1 MNITIAD
8 KFSIIESSSS
18 KLSQGDNNFKEKLE
32 DNLKNLMNKDAEKF
46 LFMNE
51 TFSFQNNFPDVS
63 DEKLDSSFLHNKID
77 YSGSYDKRFNE
88 RFTETCKKFQ
98 INPLSSSKKS
108 EDSNEEKKDF
118 DNKFTV
124 KKKKVFDQEILISV
138 IKNEEV
144 SQEKIVFEDVKAKIP
159 KENFFDLT
167 EMIFDQ
173 TNTFFMFLTN
183 FEKKNPEKYKKN
195 LLQMAKI
202 LHKFTDKDFIN
213 EPEKV
218 RENLEK
224 SNANPDFIEHYNA
237 EMNMESSNS
246 GLSEM
251 KSNLSNFYDSMK
263 KNNFLYDGNTIE
275 EHDIFVRYYNEGL
288 NTIEETTENLISKTD
303 FNTNTNFLSKS
314 ADKSNITPILKKTN
328 VNELDPKSLSLF
340 RYISAKCG
348 ENQKII
354 KFTDIVKGCDK
365 TLKLQTFL
373 ELLKLSYY
381 QKVELNQQDKKKF
394 GDVFIGLS

>member
-1 MNITIAD
+1 MNITLAD
-8 KFSIIESSSS
+8 RFSVMQSSSC
-18 KLSQGDNNFKEKLE
+18 KLSQGTNNFKEKLE

-51 TFSFQNNFPDVS
+51 TFSFQNNVPDIS
-63 DEKLDSSFLHNKID
+63 EEKLDSSFFHSKFD
-77 YSGSYDKRFNE
+77 YSGSYDKHFNE

-108 EDSNEEKKDF
+108 EDSNEEKKNM

-124 KKKKVFDQEILISV
+124 KKKKVFDQEILISA
-138 IKNEEV
+138 ISNEGV
-144 SQEKIVFEDVKAKIP
+144 SQKKIEFEDVQVKIS
-159 KENFFDLT
+159 KEKIFDLT

-173 TNTFFMFLTN
+173 NVTFISFLTN
-183 FEKKNPEKYKKN
+183 FEKKNPDKYKKN
-195 LLQMAKI
+195 LLQMSKI

-224 SNANPDFIEHYNA
+224 ADPNPDFIEHYNA

-251 KSNLSNFYDSMK
+251 KSNLSSFYDSIK
-263 KNNFLYDGNTIE
+263 KNNFLCDGNTNE

-288 NTIEETTENLISKTD
+288 NTIEETTENFISKTD
-303 FNTNTNFLSKS
+303 YNTNTNFLSKS
-314 ADKSNITPILKKTN
+314 ANKSNITPNLKKN
-328 VNELDPKSLSLF
+328 SVIELDPKSLSLF

-348 ENQKII
+348 ENQKTI

-381 QKVELNQQDKKKF
+381 QKVELNQQEKKNF
-394 GDVFIGLS
+394 GDVFIVLC